1 MIDNEQIFNLA
12 DAIEELASVQKYY
25 NKSEVLFETESEPK
39 QEFINTRKAMWI
51 HLEFAEH
58 AIKRFK
64 EGLV

>member
-1 MIDNEQIFNLA
+1 MINIEQIFNLA

-25 NKSEVLFETESEPK
+25 NRSESIFDTESGPND
-39 QEFINTRKAMWI
+39 EFINTRNAMKI
-51 HLEFAEH
+51 HLEFAER

>member
-25 NKSEVLFETESEPK
+25 NKSEILFDTEAEPK
-39 QEFINTRKAMWI
+39 DQFLNHRKTMWI
-51 HLEFAEH
+51 HLEFAER